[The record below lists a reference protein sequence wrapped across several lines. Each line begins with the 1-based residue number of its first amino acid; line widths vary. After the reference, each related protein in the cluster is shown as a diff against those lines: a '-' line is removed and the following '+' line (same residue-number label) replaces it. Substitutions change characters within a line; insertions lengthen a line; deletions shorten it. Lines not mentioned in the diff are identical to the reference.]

1 MHHDITTI
9 PHLRRPEPPNAPRYT
24 LRQYSTQQLAYA
36 RPSTVN
42 RYEVT
47 SRIYPM
53 QVYAT
58 PTRAMQ
64 PRPIGNVHR
73 TADAIRQQ
81 LPTNP
86 LPPPH
91 QNIDAFDATP
101 KSLFQSF
108 NMPASIFTNESPN
121 QTVFIST
128 KTVTTSSSNNQP
140 NNQPAVNIQT
150 YQTTT
155 TNYPNTNTASVSA
168 FHPPSTSP
176 PQFRQATPP
185 QSQYAPIN
193 KQFTDNNNYVIRPLS
208 RKNSMQETVVEWTEP
223 YDSNNPPAPP
233 PILDPRARIHDYATT
248 TYVRDTNQHQPL
260 MNQNISMHQRR
271 SSPSRQHDLVKQLRD
286 DGLTASQ
293 RFANQF
299 QRSQR
304 REDDLPFDVNAII
317 MQSYKGDQVDQ
328 LVHQMQSKLSPFA
341 NPMSAP
347 ESRSGSL
354 PSGGRNSINSII
366 QNTLTSR
373 SNLTSSS
380 IGGAISLKG
389 HMCVSCGKEITAD
402 KPGCT
407 AMDQV
412 YHVAC
417 FTCKKCQRVLAGAS
431 FYNID
436 NSPTC
441 ENCYMETL
449 EKCTKCGETITDK
462 LLRACGGV
470 FHVQCFY
477 CSACRKALDGIPFT
491 VDADNNQFCVPCF
504 HEKFAPRCAM
514 CSKAIIPEEGQKESV
529 RVVAMDRSYH
539 PSCYKCEDC
548 GLQLSSKIE
557 GQGCYPLDSHL
568 YCKTCNGN
576 RLRMT
581 AAS

>member
-1 MHHDITTI
+1 MGPPPPPPPPPPAGIF
-9 PHLRRPEPPNAPRYT
+9 RPAVVAQRQRPAANAPRHNNNSSPAPARAT
-24 LRQYSTQQLAYA
+24 ERPTIHAEAIQHAAARLRKTEHSEQIRGDQPNLPDAGMGRADQPVPERDRPNGAEQYQLGAHQT
-36 RPSTVN
+36 R
-42 RYEVT
+42 E
-47 SRIYPM
+47 

-64 PRPIGNVHR
+64 PRPVGNVHR

-81 LPTNP
+81 FPTNP

-108 NMPASIFTNESPN
+108 NTPASIFTNESPN

-128 KTVTTSSSNNQP
+128 KTVTTSSSNNQS

-155 TNYPNTNTASVSA
+155 TNYPNYPNTNTASVSA

-223 YDSNNPPAPP
+223 YDPTNPPAPP

-271 SSPSRQHDLVKQLRD
+271 SSPSRQNDLVKQLRD

-317 MQSYKGDQVDQ
+317 TQSYKGDQVDQ
-328 LVHQMQSKLSPFA
+328 LVHQMQSNLSPSA
-341 NPMSAP
+341 KPMSAP

-354 PSGGRNSINSII
+354 SSGGRNSINSIT

-373 SNLTSSS
+373 SNRTSSS
-380 IGGAISLKG
+380 IGGTISLKG

-441 ENCYMETL
+441 ENCYM
-449 EKCTKCGETITDK
+449 
-462 LLRACGGV
+462 V
-470 FHVQCFY
+470 
-477 CSACRKALDGIPFT
+477 
-491 VDADNNQFCVPCF
+491 
-504 HEKFAPRCAM
+504 
-514 CSKAIIPEEGQKESV
+514 
-529 RVVAMDRSYH
+529 
-539 PSCYKCEDC
+539 
-548 GLQLSSKIE
+548 SKIS
-557 GQGCYPLDSHL
+557 LFL
-568 YCKTCNGN
+568 YN
-576 RLRMT
+576 L
-581 AAS
+581 